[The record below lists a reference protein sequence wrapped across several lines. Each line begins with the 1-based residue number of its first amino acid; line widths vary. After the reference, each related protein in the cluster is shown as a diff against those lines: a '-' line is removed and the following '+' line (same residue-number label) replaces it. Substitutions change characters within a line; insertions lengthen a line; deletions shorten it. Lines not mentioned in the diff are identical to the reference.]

1 MQFLLELDY
10 IYLMYTMREFWGV
23 IFTSWTE
30 RIENKF
36 LKDERGMPFVFYL
49 KKIITLLINYYILP
63 SSNYLQVSNN
73 KKETEKSMLFW
84 SNDSLTFNII
94 FC

>member
-49 KKIITLLINYYILP
+49 KKNNNVIDKLLHT
-63 SSNYLQVSNN
+63 S
-73 KKETEKSMLFW
+73 KFKLFT
-84 SNDSLTFNII
+84 SK
-94 FC
+94 